1 VGPDRPQPVTGPAQP
16 LDDGTVAAVVR
27 LADLAGK
34 IERTDN
40 ALTRRIDELARD
52 CAATQEQVDGLSGVI
67 GTLTDQTE
75 DIGQRLTEVTTL
87 LGRMSAQITALAE
100 RPSELND
107 DAVSYR
113 VNPPPP
119 WWKPADQRCQD
130 TADRLGDWV
139 EDVYRPVFGYL
150 ADLLAPCW
158 RQHPLCLA
166 YLDVLHE
173 AWCLLYLQHRDP
185 KMVFAQL
192 DWLTRSLLQAAE
204 VMANETKSCHELN
217 RHCEPGKDPAKLAA
231 APRLNTRR

>member
-1 VGPDRPQPVTGPAQP
+1 VTGPAQP
-16 LDDGTVAAVVR
+16 LDDGTVAAVLR

-40 ALTRRIDELARD
+40 TLTRRIDDLATD
-52 CAATQEQVDGLSGVI
+52 CATTREQVSALGGALS
-67 GTLTDQTE
+67 TLAGRAE
-75 DIGQRLTEVTTL
+75 DIEQRLAEVTAL

-100 RPSELND
+100 RPAELD
-107 DAVSYR
+107 GDAFSYR

-119 WWKPADQRCQD
+119 WWKPGDQHCQD
-130 TADRLGDWV
+130 TADRLEDWV
-139 EDVYRPVFGYL
+139 EDVYRRVYGYL

-166 YLDVLHE
+166 YLDVMHE
-173 AWCLLYLQHRDP
+173 TWCLLYLQHRDP

-204 VMANETKSCHELN
+204 VMANDTKRCRDLN
-217 RHCEPGKDPAKLAA
+217 RHRDPGQETTPFAA
-231 APRLNTRR
+231 SPWLNTRR